1 MGREVSLMFQKFDR
15 KVTRYVNDH
24 PARTVIGCVLFF
36 VTCEKIVPRVAD
48 PISHAIGR
56 IWLVLL

>member
-1 MGREVSLMFQKFDR
+1 MSLMFQKFDR

-36 VTCEKIVPRVAD
+36 VTCEKIVPMVAD